1 MFTDEIIAKAE
12 NILTLCRQKKIRL
25 VTAESC
31 TGGLIAACLTAIP
44 GSSEILEAGFVT
56 YANSA
61 KETMLGI
68 APSLIRTKG
77 AVSEEV
83 ALAMA
88 RGALGASSADLAIAV
103 TGIAGPDGGSAEKP
117 VGLVHIAIATASGN
131 IFHDARI
138 TPGTRGEIRE
148 KTVLRAFKLIADILP
163 RI

>member
-1 MFTDEIIAKAE
+1 MFSDELLAKAE
-12 NILTLCRQKKIRL
+12 NILNLCRQQKVRL

-77 AVSEEV
+77 AVSEDV

-117 VGLVHIAIATASGN
+117 VGLVHIAIATAGGN

-138 TPGTRGEIRE
+138 TPGTRSEIRE
-148 KTVLRAFKLIADILP
+148 KAVLRAFELIADILP
-163 RI
+163 GP